1 MTNIVKQEESAGFII
16 PKNIVNEAAVQKV
29 QEYLPELTEKT
40 AAFGSSN
47 SQSTLTL
54 MTLTMLV
61 GQSPYRM
68 LRQILA
74 EAEKRKEA
82 LAEAQVNYAKTVK
95 RIENLKDSDDPIK
108 QAEYR
113 KNCVNL
119 AGMEQK
125 INGSFSDLAT
135 LIEAYNNIKEVNGIE
150 DWDEESFEK
159 EEKRHHVRRAF
170 NLMYRNLLDKGKM
183 SNSTADYCQQF
194 GVHPQVCLAE
204 VSGYINYS
212 NKRIADGQL
221 LHSNDLEDFLD
232 EMAEKYYKN
241 ADKTAERLFGKAD
254 FTVSDHMYKTVTK

>member
-82 LAEAQVNYAKTVK
+82 LAEAQVNHAKAVK
-95 RIENLKDSDDPIK
+95 RIEDLKDSDDPIK

-150 DWDEESFEK
+150 DWDEEAFEK

-183 SNSTADYCQQF
+183 STSTVEYCQQF

-221 LHSNDLEDFLD
+221 LHSNDLEEFLD

>member
-82 LAEAQVNYAKTVK
+82 LAEAQVNHAKAVK
-95 RIENLKDSDDPIK
+95 RIEDLKDSDDPIK

-150 DWDEESFEK
+150 DWDEEAFEK

-170 NLMYRNLLDKGKM
+170 NLMYRYLLDKGKM
-183 SNSTADYCQQF
+183 STSTVEYCQQF

-221 LHSNDLEDFLD
+221 LHSNDLEEFLD